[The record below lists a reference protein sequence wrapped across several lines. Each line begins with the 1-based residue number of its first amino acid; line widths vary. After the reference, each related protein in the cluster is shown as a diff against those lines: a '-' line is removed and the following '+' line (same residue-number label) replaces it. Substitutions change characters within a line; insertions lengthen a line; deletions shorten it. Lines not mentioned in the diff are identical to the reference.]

1 MTLGPPEPIRDEPI
15 VAWKRA
21 QVLLRRDRS
30 EVRFA
35 GTVRSEHPYRADDVF
50 RCPRGHRRLEPL
62 CSCGFYALAERL
74 ELPDSVV
81 KTAVLEVELEGRIV
95 RHRTYLRAERQRI
108 RVVTLEGWCSYCT
121 GAAAVL
127 GGVRSMWAQLP
138 EPWLRGVPVC
148 SGHRRLFDVVA
159 TDKDLARA
167 TEAEVRWDRASES
180 RASRSL
186 SRLYHAGKGAP
197 P

>member
-1 MTLGPPEPIRDEPI
+1 MTGSRRPAALDEPI

-21 QVLLRRDRS
+21 QVLLRPDGS

-62 CSCGFYALAERL
+62 CSCGFYAFGEPHA
-74 ELPDSVV
+74 LPHSVV
-81 KTAVLEVELEGRIV
+81 RTAVVEVDMEGLIV
-95 RHRTYLRAERQRI
+95 LHRTYLRAERQRI
-108 RVVTLEGWCSYCT
+108 RVITFEGWCSYCT
-121 GAAAVL
+121 GVAAVVA
-127 GGVRSMWAQLP
+127 GVRPTWAQLP

-148 SGHRRLFDVVA
+148 VEHQRLFEVVT
-159 TDKDLARA
+159 TDEDLAQA

-180 RASRSL
+180 HASRSL
-186 SRLYHAGKGAP
+186 RRLYHAAKGALP
-197 P
+197 